1 VDSEFT
7 NAELRYEWYFAPEQ
21 RLSLAAFYKDIDK
34 PIESFTSF
42 SDNTPITS
50 YANAPKAN
58 LTGFELELQKYFDL
72 DLAFDSPFF
81 ASRRGVV
88 IANYTWSDSKIEVGD
103 GDTTEFFG
111 ITAQPASNFF
121 NDGSPLTGQS
131 NHLVNVQFGLEDQDS
146 LSQQTLLISYASDRA
161 FSRGAAGLPDV
172 VESPGIMVD
181 FVVRQGV
188 RWFGQDLELKFEAR
202 NLLETKYEEFQERA
216 GNKVFF
222 NRYDSGV
229 KLSASVSAKF

>member
-1 VDSEFT
+1 M
-7 NAELRYEWYFAPEQ
+7 
-21 RLSLAAFYKDIDK
+21 
-34 PIESFTSF
+34 
-42 SDNTPITS
+42 
-50 YANAPKAN
+50 
-58 LTGFELELQKYFDL
+58 
-72 DLAFDSPFF
+72 
-81 ASRRGVV
+81 
-88 IANYTWSDSKIEVGD
+88 GD

-131 NHLVNVQFGLEDQDS
+131 NHLVNVQFGLEDRDS